1 MKVGFAL
8 PHQGPVA
15 TADNMR
21 LVATEAEAMGY
32 DSLWTNER
40 LLVPVDA
47 KTPYPG
53 NATGVLDEEYKNHL
67 DHLTCMTYVSA
78 ITERVRLGVSVINI
92 PWYNPVLLAKRLA
105 AMDVLSNGRIT
116 VGVGL
121 AWSEDECD
129 AANVSFRERGRIGE
143 EAIECLLAVWGPD
156 PVEYHGRYF
165 NLEPAY
171 IGPKP
176 VQQPHPPII
185 AGAFVPR
192 ALDRAGRL
200 ADGFTGCCAP
210 VDALISMM
218 RAVKDAAAER
228 GRDPA
233 ELTTVMR
240 CLVNRTEERLDD
252 ATRAVAHGTW
262 EQIAGDVRKM
272 DDAGVDEIFFDV
284 AFQKDA
290 QSRDGL
296 LRYLEG
302 FRQMVGTGTAI

>member
-15 TADNMR
+15 TRENMR
-21 LVATEAEAMGY
+21 LVATEAESMGY

-40 LLVPVDA
+40 LLVPVTA

-53 NATGVLDEEYKNHL
+53 NAEGVLDEEYKNHL

-78 ITERVRLGVSVINI
+78 ITERIRLGVSVINL

-116 VGVGL
+116 VGLGL
-121 AWSEDECD
+121 SWSEDECD
-129 AANVSFRERGRIGE
+129 AANVPYRERGRIGE

-176 VQQPHPPII
+176 VQRPHPPII
-185 AGAFVPR
+185 VGAFVPR

-210 VDALISMM
+210 LDALITMM
-218 RAVKDAAAER
+218 RDVKKAAAER
-228 GRDPA
+228 GRDPDR
-233 ELTTVMR
+233 LMTVMR
-240 CLVNRTEERLDD
+240 CLVNRTDERLDD
-252 ATRAVAHGTW
+252 ASRAVTHGTW
-262 EQIAGDVRKM
+262 EQIAADVRKM
-272 DDAGVDEIFFDV
+272 GDAGVDEAFFDV

-296 LRYLEG
+296 LQYLER
-302 FRQMVGTGTAI
+302 FREMAGASAAV